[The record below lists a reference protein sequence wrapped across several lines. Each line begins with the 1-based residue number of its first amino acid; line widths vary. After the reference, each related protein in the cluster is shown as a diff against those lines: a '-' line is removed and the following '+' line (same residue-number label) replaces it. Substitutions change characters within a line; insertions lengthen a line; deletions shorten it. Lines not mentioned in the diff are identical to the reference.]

1 MKEKKMK
8 LSGQIIGGAIGQPAP
23 LLHGPWLLAFET
35 ILW

>member
-1 MKEKKMK
+1 MKEKK
-8 LSGQIIGGAIGQPAP
+8 IIGGAIGQPAP